1 MLRPEHDWGPDMTDP
16 DQVKLRDF
24 IYLDVERLKSLLAQ
38 LDRGLLTELAD
49 TSGASQTVEGRAG
62 VSIPALLDVGGG
74 GQSVTTDQST
84 ETRTLHDFVFTQTE
98 ELLLERHRLKRLPQ
112 DFSSAR
118 LLNQEVRANLSPVE
132 YVLVQGQLSFSDY
145 KYMSKL
151 LANMNDILRITTRFS
166 YMERLSNAVGRDR
179 TAIEQQMNQEIN
191 TAKLDDKY
199 VKDLQKLFSIFLNDR
214 LVIKVIPF
222 PEDPNVRIVGPLRE
236 EFLRESMEDIRV
248 KFGSSPATE
257 WTVFGQIAAVPQQRE
272 TRAELDLAFTNDLD
286 RALQSVFDSL
296 RGIEDQFRITY
307 PEIAITPIAIY
318 RD

>member
-1 MLRPEHDWGPDMTDP
+1 MTDTE
-16 DQVKLRDF
+16 QVKLRDF
-24 IYLDVERLKSLLAQ
+24 IYLDVERLKSLLSQ

-62 VSIPALLDVGGG
+62 VSIPALLDIGGS

-84 ETRTLHDFVFTQTE
+84 ETRTLHDFVFRQTE

-118 LLNQEVRANLSPVE
+118 LLTQEVRADLSPVE

-145 KYMSKL
+145 KYMSTL

-166 YMERLSNAVGRDR
+166 YTDRLNNATGGARS
-179 TAIEQQMNQEIN
+179 AIEKQMNEEI
-191 TAKLDDKY
+191 AAGKLDDRY
-199 VKDLQKLFSIFLNDR
+199 VKDLQKLFGLFLKDR

-236 EFLRESMEDIRV
+236 ELLREPMEDIRF
-248 KFGSSPATE
+248 KFGSSPATA
-257 WTVFGQIAAVPQQRE
+257 WTVFGQIAAVPQEHE
-272 TRAELDLAFTNDLD
+272 TRAELDLAFSNDLD
-286 RALQSVFDSL
+286 RALQVIFDSL

-307 PEIAITPIAIY
+307 PEIAIMPITIY